1 MTPAEPSLLPIGGER
16 AVARVVLDSPLPQ
29 LDRLFDYAIPP
40 ELADAVVPGVRVK
53 VPFRSAGRLSDAFV
67 VEVGSAGSYEGAL
80 SPVDS
85 VVSPI
90 VVLTPEVWRL
100 ARAVA
105 DRGAGSAID
114 VLRFAIPGRQARV
127 EKAHLAAAPSS
138 AAVAA
143 APSPEVPDAVPSEP
157 EEGPSSAPHG
167 APSAALTP
175 DPFGE
180 VPESVAPE
188 PEKGPSPAPHGGGA
202 GVGGYPA
209 GRWESAIDARA
220 RWASAALPG
229 VVECSPGRW
238 VGRWALTLAQAAAH
252 TLASGSSAILAVPD
266 YRDQDQLQ
274 AALESL
280 LPAEAIARTDA
291 RQSNPDRYRAFLS
304 CLGDEPRVI
313 LGTRSAV
320 YAPAR
325 RLGLLALWD
334 EGDPLHAEP
343 LAPYAHSRDVAL
355 LRQEQSGAALA
366 FLSHSRSTEV
376 ERLVGIGWLHDLA
389 PSSPIGPR
397 VIPTVQQAAQDGFA
411 QVARIPSTAWRAARE
426 ALDAGPVLVQV
437 ARPGYAPVLACQSC
451 GQAARCN
458 RCNGPLGKSS
468 ASAVPSCGWCGA
480 LAADWHCTHCSGER
494 LRFVSVGAGRTAEEL
509 GRAFPGVRV
518 VVADGERPV
527 QEVPAKPALVVATRG
542 AEPITPGGYAA
553 VLLLDGER
561 MLARES
567 LRVGEDCL
575 RWWSN
580 AASLA
585 APKAPVMLV
594 GVGGPLARA
603 LNTWRQ
609 ADYARAELADRRAL
623 RFPPAVRAGTI
634 VGAAEPVAGAVES
647 VREIPGVD
655 VLGPVDAEP
664 GLVRAIVRFDYGSGG
679 AVASALRSAV
689 VRNASTRRK
698 GTPGK
703 GAPRPQ
709 PSLRVRFDDPEIF

>member
-1 MTPAEPSLLPIGGER
+1 VTAVQSSVPLPSGGER

-29 LDRLFDYAIPP
+29 LDRLFDYAIPA
-40 ELADAVVPGVRVK
+40 ELADTVVPGVRVK

-67 VEVGSAGSYEGAL
+67 VEVGSAGSFEGAL

-127 EKAHLAAAPSS
+127 EKAHLAAL
-138 AAVAA
+138 A
-143 APSPEVPDAVPSEP
+143 APP
-157 EEGPSSAPHG
+157 APP
-167 APSAALTP
+167 APPTP
-175 DPFGE
+175 PAPTAE
-180 VPESVAPE
+180 VPETVHPE
-188 PEKGPSPAPHGGGA
+188 PEKEPNPAPHGVETPA
-202 GVGGYPA
+202 PAVSGYPA
-209 GRWESAIDARA
+209 GRWEGAIEARA

-229 VVECSPGRW
+229 VVECAPGRW
-238 VGRWALTLAQAAAH
+238 VGKWALTLAQAAAH
-252 TLASGSSAILAVPD
+252 TLASGRSAILAVPD

-274 AALESL
+274 TALESL
-280 LPAEAIARTDA
+280 LPAEVIARTDA

-304 CLGDEPRVI
+304 CLGAEPRVI

-325 RLGLLALWD
+325 NLGLIALWD

-355 LRQEQSGAALA
+355 LRQEQSGCALA

-376 ERLVGIGWLHDLA
+376 ERLVEIGWLHDLA

-426 ALDAGPVLVQV
+426 ALDSGPVLVQV

-468 ASAVPSCGWCGA
+468 ASAAPSCGWCGA
-480 LAADWHCTHCSGER
+480 LAADWRCTHCSGER

-527 QEVPAKPALVVATRG
+527 QEVPARPALVVATRG

-580 AASLA
+580 AAALA

-609 ADYARAELADRRAL
+609 ADYARGELADRRVL

-634 VGAAEPVAGAVES
+634 VGAPDPVAGAVERVAS
-647 VREIPGVD
+647 MPGVD
-655 VLGPVDAEP
+655 VLGPVEADA
-664 GLVRAIVRFDYGSGG
+664 GTVRAIVRFDYGSGSE
-679 AVASALRSAV
+679 VASALRSAV
-689 VRNASTRRK
+689 VQNASTRRK

>member
-1 MTPAEPSLLPIGGER
+1 VIAAEPSVPPSGGSER

-40 ELADAVVPGVRVK
+40 ELAGSVVPGVRVK

-127 EKAHLAAAPSS
+127 EKAHLAS
-138 AAVAA
+138 A
-143 APSPEVPDAVPSEP
+143 EVQDSVP
-157 EEGPSSAPHG
+157 
-167 APSAALTP
+167 
-175 DPFGE
+175 
-180 VPESVAPE
+180 PE
-188 PEKGPSPAPHGGGA
+188 PEKEPNRAPHATVRELGEGTA
-202 GVGGYPA
+202 EPDAAPQAVSGYPA
-209 GRWESAIDARA
+209 GRWEGAIDAGA
-220 RWASAALPG
+220 RWAVAALPG
-229 VVECSPGRW
+229 VVECTGTGRW

-252 TLASGSSAILAVPD
+252 TVASGRSAILAVPD

-280 LPAEAIARTDA
+280 LPPEAIARTDA

-304 CLGDEPRVI
+304 CLGAEPRVI

-325 RLGLLALWD
+325 NLGLIALWD

-355 LRQEQSGAALA
+355 LRQEQSGCALA
-366 FLSHSRSTEV
+366 FLAHSRSTEV
-376 ERLVGIGWLHDLA
+376 ERLVEIGWLHDLP
-389 PSSPIGPR
+389 PSSPVGPR
-397 VIPTVQQAAQDGFA
+397 VIPTVQQAARDGFA
-411 QVARIPSTAWRAARE
+411 QLARIPSTAWQAARE
-426 ALDAGPVLVQV
+426 ALDSGPVLVQV

-458 RCNGPLGKSS
+458 RCNGPLGKAS
-468 ASAVPSCGWCGA
+468 ASAAPSCGWCGA
-480 LAADWHCTHCSGER
+480 LAADWRCTHCSGER

-527 QEVPAKPALVVATRG
+527 QEVQAHPALVIATRG
-542 AEPITPGGYAA
+542 AEPIAPGGYAA

-567 LRVGEDCL
+567 LRVAEDCL

-609 ADYARAELADRRAL
+609 ADYARGELADRRAL
-623 RFPPAVRAGTI
+623 RFPPAVRAATI
-634 VGAAEPVAGAVES
+634 VGAAEPVAGAVDR

-655 VLGPVDAEP
+655 VLGPVDADP
-664 GLVRAIVRFDYGSGG
+664 GPLRAIVRFDYGSGG
-679 AVASALRSAV
+679 EVASALRSAV
-689 VRNASTRRK
+689 VQNASTRRK